1 MFFVFFHAPFL
12 LCYFFVYHF
21 CPQDNAMLGCFI
33 PGNIAFAVCNDNH
46 LLDNELVGQ
55 FGLSVRYTQVACH
68 VHTMLSGTIRILC
81 STMLPFSVAK

>member
-1 MFFVFFHAPFL
+1 MLFFRVP
-12 LCYFFVYHF
+12 F

-33 PGNIAFAVCNDNH
+33 PGSIAFAVCNENH
-46 LLDNELVGQ
+46 LLDNGLVGQ

-81 STMLPFSVAK
+81 STTLPFSVAK